1 MLALHAYLNHKTE
14 TDAVVDEVYHA
25 PFLNYLIMLSKV
37 K

>member
-1 MLALHAYLNHKTE
+1 MLDLRAYLIHKTE
-14 TDAVVDEVYHA
+14 TDAVAGEVYHA